1 MFTKGV
7 SIEIWKAVCRFN
19 EIIEEGKIT
28 STASII
34 CVLAYVF
41 QAGEIPSDDFFQSSW
56 TQYTYGDSSCPG
68 LRSRFQILNISGLI
82 MPATFRGM
90 PSGTCG
96 RMQRWRK
103 FWHIC
108 MGTKTFHYLRS
119 GSAISHHISSNH
131 DSPAVG
137 IANCSLNWDPFGNS
151 SWTLGFT
158 TGPGN
163 FRLWFFLKNSHCD
176 HNRRQCRKHP
186 SKWHK
191 FPYEI
196 YS

>member
-1 MFTKGV
+1 MESSLPLQWNHWRRKDHLHCIHHMCLSLCF
-7 SIEIWKAVCRFN
+7 SSRWNSFRW
-19 EIIEEGKIT
+19 
-28 STASII
+28 
-34 CVLAYVF
+34 
-41 QAGEIPSDDFFQSSW
+41 FFSKLLN
-56 TQYTYGDSSCPG
+56 TYTYTCGDSSCPG

-90 PSGTCG
+90 PSETCG

-103 FWHIC
+103 FWGIC

-151 SWTLGFT
+151 SWTLGLQQT
-158 TGPGN
+158 PEISDYG
-163 FRLWFFLKNSHCD
+163 FFLKNSHCD

-186 SKWHK
+186 SKWRK